1 MKKTTKEYNKM
12 ISKFFGLKEGD
23 TIKIK
28 KESDFLEAKV
38 IKNGD
43 NDALCLALMGQIFA
57 SRTYLSY
64 LLDEEYEIVEKP
76 TKLGEMRCTE
86 KECQECPLR
95 ILDCLLDEIGKVT
108 LYEMLDN
115 VCEYRK
121 ISKDSDVYKAFK
133 EMLDAKGIISL

>member
-1 MKKTTKEYNKM
+1 MKKTTKE
-12 ISKFFGLKEGD
+12 FLEFLGLKVGD
-23 TIKIK
+23 RFKIK
-28 KESDFLEAKV
+28 
-38 IKNGD
+38 
-43 NDALCLALMGQIFA
+43 
-57 SRTYLSY
+57 
-64 LLDEEYEIVEKP
+64 DEPNREYEIVFETGNGFSLIRRELNLLGTVVIYTSWEYLLDKEYEIVPKP

-95 ILDCLLDEIGKVT
+95 MLDCLLDEIGKVT